1 MAAEVTYAIK
11 GDKANF
17 IILTAVGESKIAFVP
32 YGQTGW
38 PSTHHHQVSVTCS
51 FIHSVSLM
59 VAGVVHGFTLNMVLD
74 V

>member
-32 YGQTGW
+32 YGHTDG
-38 PSTHHHQVSVTCS
+38 QVHTTIKLVSHVV
-51 FIHSVSLM
+51 HSSILSLT
-59 VAGVVHGFTLNMVLD
+59 VAGIVHGFTLNMVLD

>member
-32 YGQTGW
+32 YGQTDG
-38 PSTHHHQVSVTCS
+38 QVHTTIKLVSHA
-51 FIHSVSLM
+51 HSSILSLT
-59 VAGVVHGFTLNMVLD
+59 VAGIVNGFTLNMVLD